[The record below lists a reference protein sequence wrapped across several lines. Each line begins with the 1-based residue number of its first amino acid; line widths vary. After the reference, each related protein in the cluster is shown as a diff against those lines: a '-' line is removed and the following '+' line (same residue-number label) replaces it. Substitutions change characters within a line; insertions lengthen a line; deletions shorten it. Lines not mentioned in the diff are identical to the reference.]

1 MVEKPKHIR
10 FTDDIK
16 AEVISLLKW
25 EFSPEQITGLAQREK
40 RLCVSHEAIY
50 EYIWED
56 KKKGGDLHKYLRRKG
71 RRYQK
76 RGSAKSSRGIIAGR
90 VDISMRPKI
99 VDTRKRVGDLEID
112 TIIGRNHKG

>member
-40 RLCVSHEAIY
+40 RFCVSHEAIY
-50 EYIWED
+50 EYLGRQE
-56 KKKGGDLHKYLRRKG
+56 KRRRFAQVSATQG
-71 RRYQK
+71 AQIPETRIGQK
-76 RGSAKSSRGIIAGR
+76 
-90 VDISMRPKI
+90 
-99 VDTRKRVGDLEID
+99 
-112 TIIGRNHKG
+112 